1 MFLTILMVAE
11 MAEYACPARIR
22 NVFLHGEGSRDGEIC
37 VSALIRS
44 IVLRMMGAE
53 MANYAFSAR
62 IRNVLLHS
70 GDCRD
75 GRICVFSAD
84 PQGLFTF

>member
-1 MFLTILMVAE
+1 MRFQHGSAMSFCMVKVPEIAKYAFSALIRSVVLRMMVAE
-11 MAEYACPARIR
+11 MAE
-22 NVFLHGEGSRDGEIC
+22 
-37 VSALIRS
+37 
-44 IVLRMMGAE
+44 
-53 MANYAFSAR
+53 YAFSAR
-62 IRNVLLHS
+62 IRNVLLNS

>member
-1 MFLTILMVAE
+1 MRFQHGSAMSFCMVKVPEIAKSAFSALIRSVVLRMMVAE
-11 MAEYACPARIR
+11 MAE
-22 NVFLHGEGSRDGEIC
+22 
-37 VSALIRS
+37 
-44 IVLRMMGAE
+44 
-53 MANYAFSAR
+53 YAFSAR

-70 GDCRD
+70 